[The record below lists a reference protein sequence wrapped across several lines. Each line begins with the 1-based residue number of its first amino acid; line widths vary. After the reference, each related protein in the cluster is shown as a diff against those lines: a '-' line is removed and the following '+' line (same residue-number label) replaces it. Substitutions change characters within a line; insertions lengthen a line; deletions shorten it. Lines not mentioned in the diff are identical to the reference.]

1 MFQQGI
7 PLVGIPKT
15 IDNDVK
21 ETDFAIG
28 FQTAVQVATDALD
41 RLRSTAESHHRIMVL
56 EVMGRD
62 TGWLAT
68 YSGLA
73 NGADEILIPE
83 IPVTEEKLDALCEKL
98 KARRN
103 RGINFS
109 IIVVAEGAKLLGH
122 NVIKEDHGSDGS
134 PAPVLGG
141 VGQLLGDLLEKKTG
155 IETRVSTLGY
165 IQRGGTPVAY
175 DRTLATAFGVKATSL
190 VKQKKYGM
198 MTALKGTR
206 IVGSPLERTSD
217 GTKTVDMHAFNVAS
231 KFFA

>member
-1 MFQQGI
+1 
-7 PLVGIPKT
+7 
-15 IDNDVK
+15 
-21 ETDFAIG
+21 
-28 FQTAVQVATDALD
+28 
-41 RLRSTAESHHRIMVL
+41 MVL

-83 IPVTEEKLDALCEKL
+83 IPVTEEKLDSLCDKL

-122 NVIKEDHGSDGS
+122 NVIQEGHSEGS
-134 PAPVLGG
+134 PAPRLGG
-141 VGQLLGDLLEKKTG
+141 VGQLLGEILEQKTG

-175 DRTLATAFGVKATSL
+175 DRTLATAFGVKATNL
-190 VKQKKYGM
+190 IKQKRYGT

-217 GTKTVDMHAFNVAS
+217 GTKLVDMHAFNVAS